1 MKRLPFVALI
11 VLALAA
17 ALLLISRNSG
27 RRLDRS
33 PPAAQ
38 PGLRQSSPSAA
49 GTGRAGSNGSA
60 AGGAASPAAPSSAAA
75 TSSIAASRQLKGLP
89 AGPPRKRAWD
99 PQFLPGLRNAAE
111 GDPIR
116 FELVDGEW
124 AEGAIRHLTHQDG
137 EVIYV
142 AGQLTAPETGRFFF
156 QKQTMPGNAGD
167 FVGVVELP
175 GSQRAFRIEPTGAN
189 GAAELV
195 SRALKEVICL
205 NLPLPA
211 NDLTNEVENIPPLN
225 PSTFPANLPIPPYQ
239 NGVIL
244 LQSLPGASAVL
255 YLDYQGGYTPTW
267 GGIAYDRPTISNSQ
281 IFDVWK
287 RVSERYMAFRM
298 NVTTDLRVFQNAPP
312 ISRQRC
318 IITPTS
324 TAAPGAGGVSF
335 VGSFQWG
342 GSPDTPNWVFIIAG
356 KSSAEAIA
364 HECGHAL
371 GLSHDGQ
378 EVGGTNHVEYYGGQG
393 RRLLPASRPMEQR
406 GISVGQQHAGRPGDH
421 LR

>member
-1 MKRLPFVALI
+1 MKRLPVVALI

-17 ALLLISRNSG
+17 ALILISRNFG

-33 PPAAQ
+33 APGAQ
-38 PGLRQSSPSAA
+38 PGLPQIPPPATGTARAVSTGPAPRAA
-49 GTGRAGSNGSA
+49 P
-60 AGGAASPAAPSSAAA
+60 SPAAPSSAAA
-75 TSSIAASRQLKGLP
+75 TSRVATAGQPIGSP

-116 FELVDGEW
+116 FELVGGEW
-124 AEGAIRHLTHQDG
+124 AEGAIRHLEHRDG

-156 QKQTMPGNAGD
+156 QKQTIPGNAGD

-189 GAAELV
+189 GAPELV
-195 SRALKEVICL
+195 ARALKEVICL

-211 NDLTNEVENIPPLN
+211 NDLANDVENIPPLN

-244 LQSLPGASAVL
+244 LQSLAGAIAVL

-267 GGIAYDRPTISNSQ
+267 GGIAYARPTISNAQ

-287 RVSERYMAFRM
+287 RVSER
-298 NVTTDLRVFQNAPP
+298 
-312 ISRQRC
+312 
-318 IITPTS
+318 
-324 TAAPGAGGVSF
+324 
-335 VGSFQWG
+335 
-342 GSPDTPNWVFIIAG
+342 
-356 KSSAEAIA
+356 
-364 HECGHAL
+364 
-371 GLSHDGQ
+371 
-378 EVGGTNHVEYYGGQG
+378 
-393 RRLLPASRPMEQR
+393 
-406 GISVGQQHAGRPGDH
+406 
-421 LR
+421 